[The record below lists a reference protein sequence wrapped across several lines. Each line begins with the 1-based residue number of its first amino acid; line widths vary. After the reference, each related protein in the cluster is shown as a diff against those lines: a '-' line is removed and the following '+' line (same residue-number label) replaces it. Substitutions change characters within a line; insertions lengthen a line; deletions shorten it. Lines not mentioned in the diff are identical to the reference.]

1 MTKNEFLDGLRRA
14 LNGQVPPPTVSQNLE
29 YYRSYIAT
37 EEYKGRS
44 EEEILEA
51 LGDPRLIA
59 RTIIDAGGQ
68 PSKSAGDG
76 YDPYNGYQ
84 QYEAEADSSPD
95 PQQKSGSSF
104 HSYRLSKGWIFA
116 IVFSVLF
123 LFFAVLYFVFK
134 AAFKLL
140 FSFHGIWFWAILLVI
155 IFNLTRRRQ

>member
-44 EEEILEA
+44 EEDILDE

-68 PSKSAGDG
+68 PSKSAEDG
-76 YDPYNGYQ
+76 YDPYSGYQ
-84 QYEAEADSSPD
+84 QYETESDASPD
-95 PQQKSGSSF
+95 PQQETGGSF
-104 HSYRLSKGWIFA
+104 HSYHLSKGWVFA

-134 AAFKLL
+134 TAFKLL

-155 IFNLTRRRQ
+155 IFSLTRRRQ

>member
-44 EEEILEA
+44 EEEILEE

-76 YDPYNGYQ
+76 YDPYNDYQ

-104 HSYRLSKGWIFA
+104 HSYHLSKGWIFA